1 MEKCIYTLREVGSA
15 HAFHCGLFTAA
26 RGNGEPLEETWP
38 SPSSLWDIA
47 TPNLLPTTLRRDFF
61 TSLKQRYV
69 SEKGGVPS
77 STAGVTLPR
86 TTGVRQSIQ
95 FTLLEMS
102 AQVLCKQTQE
112 PLVSG
117 TETFPAFVS
126 SCRANQRAHWEL
138 PPAVAAF

>member
-1 MEKCIYTLREVGSA
+1 M
-15 HAFHCGLFTAA
+15 
-26 RGNGEPLEETWP
+26 
-38 SPSSLWDIA
+38 
-47 TPNLLPTTLRRDFF
+47 
-61 TSLKQRYV
+61 
-69 SEKGGVPS
+69 PS

-86 TTGVRQSIQ
+86 TTGVRQNIQ

-126 SCRANQRAHWEL
+126 SCCTNQRVLKSSLGIAACCRSLLVPFALSSDPFENTSSILVVLVGSRSQSQHHAPLSRAVVLCHVDL
-138 PPAVAAF
+138 PAPRHASSPS